1 MQVYKSRIRSLIK
14 DIAIA
19 PLGAVVMSV
28 LCVALSS
35 CSGQDKKFAAAITE
49 RDSLPVL
56 ETRGVNTLISDSGVV
71 RYRITAPLW
80 QVFDR
85 KTPSRWAFEEG
96 VYLETFDE
104 NLVTQASIQADTAY
118 YYDEQRLWELDGNV
132 QIKNLKGEEFSTQQ
146 MFWNQG
152 TQRVYSDKFIRI
164 RQTDRIITGHGF
176 ESNQQMTIYRI
187 FRPEGI
193 FYVDDDSAATDS
205 IASDSASVDAAQ
217 TTGQ

>member
-1 MQVYKSRIRSLIK
+1 MHPNRIRNLIR

-19 PLGAVVMSV
+19 PVGAVVMSV
-28 LCVALSS
+28 LCMVSS
-35 CSGQDKKFAAAITE
+35 CSGQDKQFADAITE

-56 ETRGVNTLISDSGVV
+56 ETRGVSSLISDSGVV

-85 KTPSRWAFEEG
+85 KEPSHWAFEEG

-104 NLVTQASIQADTAY
+104 SFQTQASIQADTAY
-118 YYDEQRLWELDGNV
+118 YFDGQRLWELDGNV
-132 QIKNLKGEEFSTQQ
+132 EIKNLKGEKFNTQQ
-146 MFWNQG
+146 MFWNQN

-164 RQTDRIITGHGF
+164 QQTDRIITGHGF
-176 ESNQQMTIYRI
+176 ESNQQMTVYRI

-193 FYVDDDSAATDS
+193 FYVDDTAAADSTATDS
-205 IASDSASVDAAQ
+205 ISATDAAPVPEQ
-217 TTGQ
+217 Q

>member
-1 MQVYKSRIRSLIK
+1 MQVHQNRFRRLIK

-19 PLGAVVMSV
+19 PVGAVVMSV
-28 LCVALSS
+28 LCVVSA
-35 CSGQDKKFAAAITE
+35 CSGQDKQFAEAITE

-56 ETRGVNTLISDSGVV
+56 ETRGVSTLISDSGVV

-85 KTPSRWAFEEG
+85 KDPSHWAFEEG

-104 NLVTQASIQADTAY
+104 SFQTQASIQADTAY
-118 YYDEQRLWELDGNV
+118 YFDGQRLWELDGNV
-132 QIKNLKGEEFSTQQ
+132 EIKNLKGEQFNTQQ
-146 MFWNQG
+146 MFWNQN

-176 ESNQQMTIYRI
+176 ESNQQMTVYRI
-187 FRPEGI
+187 FRPEGV
-193 FYVDDDSAATDS
+193 FYVDDSTAAPDS
-205 IASDSASVDAAQ
+205 IAADSASVDTMQ
-217 TTGQ
+217 TAGR

>member
-1 MQVYKSRIRSLIK
+1 MQVHQNRFRRLMK

-19 PLGAVVMSV
+19 PVGAVVMSV
-28 LCVALSS
+28 LCVVSA
-35 CSGQDKKFAAAITE
+35 CSGQDKQFAEAITE

-56 ETRGVNTLISDSGVV
+56 ETRGVSTLISDSGVV

-85 KTPSRWAFEEG
+85 KDPSHWAFEEG

-104 NLVTQASIQADTAY
+104 SFQTQASIQADTAY
-118 YYDEQRLWELDGNV
+118 YFDGQRLWELDGNV
-132 QIKNLKGEEFSTQQ
+132 EIKNLKGEQFNTQQ
-146 MFWNQG
+146 MFWNQN

-176 ESNQQMTIYRI
+176 ESNQQMTVYRI
-187 FRPEGI
+187 FRPEGV
-193 FYVDDDSAATDS
+193 FYVDDSTAAPDS
-205 IASDSASVDAAQ
+205 IAADSASVDTVQ
-217 TTGQ
+217 TAGR

>member
-1 MQVYKSRIRSLIK
+1 MQVHQNRFRRLMK

-19 PLGAVVMSV
+19 PVGAVVMSV
-28 LCVALSS
+28 LCVVSA
-35 CSGQDKKFAAAITE
+35 CSGQDKQFAEAITE

-56 ETRGVNTLISDSGVV
+56 ETRGVSTLISDSGVV

-85 KTPSRWAFEEG
+85 KDPSHWAFEEG

-104 NLVTQASIQADTAY
+104 SFQTQASIQADTAY
-118 YYDEQRLWELDGNV
+118 YFDGQRLWELDGNV
-132 QIKNLKGEEFSTQQ
+132 EIKNLKGEQFNTQQ
-146 MFWNQG
+146 MFWNQN

-176 ESNQQMTIYRI
+176 ESNQQMTVYRI
-187 FRPEGI
+187 FRPEGV
-193 FYVDDDSAATDS
+193 FYVDDNTAAPDS
-205 IASDSASVDAAQ
+205 IAADSASVDTVQ
-217 TTGQ
+217 TAGR

>member
-1 MQVYKSRIRSLIK
+1 MQVHQNRFRRLIK

-19 PLGAVVMSV
+19 PVGAVVMSV
-28 LCVALSS
+28 LCVVSA
-35 CSGQDKKFAAAITE
+35 CSGQDKQFAEAITE

-56 ETRGVNTLISDSGVV
+56 ETRGVSTLISDSGVV

-85 KTPSRWAFEEG
+85 KNPSHWAFEEG

-104 NLVTQASIQADTAY
+104 SFQTQASIQADTAY
-118 YYDEQRLWELDGNV
+118 YFDGQRLWELDGNV
-132 QIKNLKGEEFSTQQ
+132 EIKNLKGEQFNTQQ
-146 MFWNQG
+146 MFWNQN

-176 ESNQQMTIYRI
+176 ESNQQMTVYRI
-187 FRPEGI
+187 FRPEGV
-193 FYVDDDSAATDS
+193 FYVDDSTAAPDS
-205 IASDSASVDAAQ
+205 IAADSASVDTVQ
-217 TTGQ
+217 TAGR

>member
-1 MQVYKSRIRSLIK
+1 MQVHQNRFRRLMK

-19 PLGAVVMSV
+19 PVGAVVMSV
-28 LCVALSS
+28 LCVVSA
-35 CSGQDKKFAAAITE
+35 CSGQDKQFAEAITE

-56 ETRGVNTLISDSGVV
+56 ETRGVSTLISDSGVV

-85 KTPSRWAFEEG
+85 KDPSHWAFEEG

-104 NLVTQASIQADTAY
+104 NFQTQASIQADTAY
-118 YYDEQRLWELDGNV
+118 YFDGQRLWELDGNV
-132 QIKNLKGEEFSTQQ
+132 EIKNLKGEQFNTQQ
-146 MFWNQG
+146 MFWNQN

-176 ESNQQMTIYRI
+176 ESNQQMTVYRI
-187 FRPEGI
+187 FRPEGV
-193 FYVDDDSAATDS
+193 FYVDDSTAAPDS
-205 IASDSASVDAAQ
+205 IAADSASVDTVQ
-217 TTGQ
+217 TAGR

>member
-1 MQVYKSRIRSLIK
+1 MHPNRIRNLIR

-19 PLGAVVMSV
+19 PVGAVVMSV
-28 LCVALSS
+28 LCMVSS
-35 CSGQDKKFAAAITE
+35 CSGQDKQFADAITE

-56 ETRGVNTLISDSGVV
+56 ETRGVSSLISDSGVV

-85 KTPSRWAFEEG
+85 KEPSHWAFEEG

-104 NLVTQASIQADTAY
+104 SFQTQASIQADTAY
-118 YYDEQRLWELDGNV
+118 YFDGQRLWELDGNV
-132 QIKNLKGEEFSTQQ
+132 EIKNLKGEKFNTQQ
-146 MFWNQG
+146 MFWNQN

-164 RQTDRIITGHGF
+164 QQTDRIITGHGF
-176 ESNQQMTIYRI
+176 ESNQQMTVYRI

-193 FYVDDDSAATDS
+193 FYVDDTAAADSTATDS
-205 IASDSASVDAAQ
+205 ISAADAAQ
-217 TTGQ
+217 ASEQQ

>member
-1 MQVYKSRIRSLIK
+1 MQVHQNRFRRLIE

-19 PLGAVVMSV
+19 PVGAVVMSV
-28 LCVALSS
+28 LCVVSA
-35 CSGQDKKFAAAITE
+35 CSGQDKQFAEAITE

-56 ETRGVNTLISDSGVV
+56 ETRGVSTLISDSGVV

-85 KTPSRWAFEEG
+85 KDPSHWAFEEG

-104 NLVTQASIQADTAY
+104 NFQTQASIQADTAY
-118 YYDEQRLWELDGNV
+118 YFDGQRLWELDGNV
-132 QIKNLKGEEFSTQQ
+132 EIKNLKGEQFNTQQ
-146 MFWNQG
+146 MFWNQN

-176 ESNQQMTIYRI
+176 ESNQQMTVYRI
-187 FRPEGI
+187 FRPEGV
-193 FYVDDDSAATDS
+193 FYVDDSTAAPDS
-205 IASDSASVDAAQ
+205 IAADSASVDTVQ
-217 TTGQ
+217 TAGR

>member
-1 MQVYKSRIRSLIK
+1 MQVHQNRFRRLIE

-19 PLGAVVMSV
+19 PVGAVVMSV
-28 LCVALSS
+28 LCVVSA
-35 CSGQDKKFAAAITE
+35 CSGQDKQFAEAITE

-56 ETRGVNTLISDSGVV
+56 ETRGVSTLISDSGVV

-85 KTPSRWAFEEG
+85 KDPSHWAFEEG

-104 NLVTQASIQADTAY
+104 SFQTQASIQADTAY
-118 YYDEQRLWELDGNV
+118 YFDGQRLWELDGNV
-132 QIKNLKGEEFSTQQ
+132 EIKNLKGEQFNTQQ
-146 MFWNQG
+146 MFWNQN

-176 ESNQQMTIYRI
+176 ESNQQMTVYRI
-187 FRPEGI
+187 FRPEGV
-193 FYVDDDSAATDS
+193 FYVDDSTAAPDS
-205 IASDSASVDAAQ
+205 IAADSASVDTVQ
-217 TTGQ
+217 TAGR

>member
-1 MQVYKSRIRSLIK
+1 MQVHPNRIRSLIK

-28 LCVALSS
+28 LCVVSS
-35 CSGQDKKFAAAITE
+35 CSGQDKQFADAITE

-56 ETRGVNTLISDSGVV
+56 ETRGVSTLISDSGVV
-71 RYRITAPLW
+71 RYRITTPLW

-85 KTPSRWAFEEG
+85 KNPSHWAFEEG

-104 NLVTQASIQADTAY
+104 NFQTQASIQADTAY
-118 YYDEQRLWELDGNV
+118 YFDGQRLWELDGNV
-132 QIKNLKGEEFSTQQ
+132 EIKNLKGEEFKTQQ
-146 MFWNQG
+146 MFWNQN

-176 ESNQQMTIYRI
+176 ESNQQMTVYRI

-193 FYVDDDSAATDS
+193 FYVDDNTAATDS
-205 IASDSASVDAAQ
+205 IAADSASVDTVQ
-217 TTGQ
+217 TAGRQ

>member
-1 MQVYKSRIRSLIK
+1 MQVHQNRFRRLIE

-19 PLGAVVMSV
+19 PVGAVVMSV
-28 LCVALSS
+28 LCVVSA
-35 CSGQDKKFAAAITE
+35 CSGQDKQFAEAITE

-56 ETRGVNTLISDSGVV
+56 ETRGVSTLISDSGVV

-85 KTPSRWAFEEG
+85 KNPSHWAFEEG

-104 NLVTQASIQADTAY
+104 SFQTQASIQADTAY
-118 YYDEQRLWELDGNV
+118 YFDGQRLWELDGNV
-132 QIKNLKGEEFSTQQ
+132 EIKNLKGEQFNTQQ
-146 MFWNQG
+146 MFWNQN

-176 ESNQQMTIYRI
+176 ESNQQMTVYRI
-187 FRPEGI
+187 FRPEGV
-193 FYVDDDSAATDS
+193 FYVDDSTAAPDS
-205 IASDSASVDAAQ
+205 IAADSASVDTVQ
-217 TTGQ
+217 TAGR

>member
-1 MQVYKSRIRSLIK
+1 MQVHQNRFRRLIK

-19 PLGAVVMSV
+19 PVGAVVMSV
-28 LCVALSS
+28 LCVVSA
-35 CSGQDKKFAAAITE
+35 CSGQDKQFAEAITE

-56 ETRGVNTLISDSGVV
+56 ETRGVSTLISDSGVV

-85 KTPSRWAFEEG
+85 KNPSHWAFEEG

-104 NLVTQASIQADTAY
+104 SFQTQASIQADTAY
-118 YYDEQRLWELDGNV
+118 YFDGQRLWELDGNV
-132 QIKNLKGEEFSTQQ
+132 EIKNLKGEQFNTQQ
-146 MFWNQG
+146 MFWNQN

-176 ESNQQMTIYRI
+176 ESNQQMTVYRI
-187 FRPEGI
+187 FRPEGV
-193 FYVDDDSAATDS
+193 FYVDDSTAAPDS
-205 IASDSASVDAAQ
+205 IAADSASVDTMQ
-217 TTGQ
+217 TTGR

>member
-1 MQVYKSRIRSLIK
+1 MQVHQNRFRRLIK

-19 PLGAVVMSV
+19 PVGAVVMSV
-28 LCVALSS
+28 LCVVSA
-35 CSGQDKKFAAAITE
+35 CSGQDKQFAEAITE

-56 ETRGVNTLISDSGVV
+56 ETRGVSTLISDSGVV

-85 KTPSRWAFEEG
+85 KNPSHWAFEEG

-104 NLVTQASIQADTAY
+104 SFQTQASIQADTAY
-118 YYDEQRLWELDGNV
+118 YFDGQRLWELDGNV
-132 QIKNLKGEEFSTQQ
+132 EIKNLKGEQFNTQQ
-146 MFWNQG
+146 MFWNQN

-176 ESNQQMTIYRI
+176 ESNQQMTVYRI
-187 FRPEGI
+187 FRPEGV
-193 FYVDDDSAATDS
+193 FYVDDSTAAPDS
-205 IASDSASVDAAQ
+205 IAADSASVDTMQ
-217 TTGQ
+217 TAGR

>member
-1 MQVYKSRIRSLIK
+1 MQVHQNRFRRLIK

-19 PLGAVVMSV
+19 PVGAVVMSV
-28 LCVALSS
+28 LCVVSA
-35 CSGQDKKFAAAITE
+35 CSGQDKQFAEAITE

-56 ETRGVNTLISDSGVV
+56 ETRGVSTLISDSGVV

-85 KTPSRWAFEEG
+85 KDPSHWAFEEG

-104 NLVTQASIQADTAY
+104 NFQTQASIQADTAY
-118 YYDEQRLWELDGNV
+118 YFDGQRLWELDGNV
-132 QIKNLKGEEFSTQQ
+132 EIKNLKGEQFNTQQ
-146 MFWNQG
+146 MFWNQN

-176 ESNQQMTIYRI
+176 ESNQQMTVYRI
-187 FRPEGI
+187 FRPEGV
-193 FYVDDDSAATDS
+193 FYVDDSTAAPDS
-205 IASDSASVDAAQ
+205 IAADSASVDTVQ
-217 TTGQ
+217 TAGR